1 MLIKNLLLSLL
12 LVILFSCDNQK
23 VKPELAKKQIQKQEV
38 ETSSQTTSLPNPEHE
53 MAKAIDPKKF
63 PNYIPWKTLKGLE
76 LIRTKKKE
84 SGKTKVSVDFK
95 INKKVQS
102 LLDTRK
108 TIKILGFMV
117 PLDYND
123 KTILEFLLIPN
134 PMSCSHLPPP
144 APNQMIL
151 VKMKKNSLV
160 EYHWGPMWVDG
171 QLSLAKKADVEDEM
185 PSFEMKGLIV
195 NKYDQSQ
202 LSDDVKKT
210 IKQGTL

>member
-1 MLIKNLLLSLL
+1 MLIKNLVLSLL
-12 LVILFSCDNQK
+12 FVILFSCDK
-23 VKPELAKKQIQKQEV
+23 KAKPEPDKKQAQQQKI
-38 ETSSQTTSLPNPEHE
+38 ETSSKPNSLPNPEHE

-76 LIRTKKKE
+76 LIRTKKKD
-84 SGKTKVSVDFK
+84 SGRTKVSVDFK
-95 INKKVQS
+95 IDETVQS
-102 LLDTRK
+102 LLDTKK

-151 VKMKKNSLV
+151 VKMKKNSVV

-171 QLSLAKKADVEDEM
+171 QLSLARKADVEEEK

-195 NKYDQSQ
+195 SKYDQSQ

-210 IKQGTL
+210 IKQGTP